1 MSGLPQVGIDG
12 RGRLAA
18 TNVYPW
24 HEAIKDLA
32 GVTWTGSRTKAWVLP
47 ATPGNAAALLT
58 ILSDAGASVSPKV
71 MALAVEAAGR
81 ADRWA
86 AAADEST
93 PLPDLPWRQW
103 LTTDPW
109 DHQKRGIGFMH
120 GSSVA
125 AIGAGMGTG
134 KTLMAIGALNAR
146 EVNRTLLVAPV
157 ATFGVFP
164 RELRLHSTRRWH
176 TLKPPR
182 TRKGTLRAITLADR
196 WKLIEDLMV
205 CGCGRPHLAA
215 IGYEAMVRDPVA
227 SADLGALGI
236 EAVVYDECLPA
247 GVMIDTP
254 AGRRPIESLCVGD
267 PVMGV
272 DHETGSVV
280 VTTVR
285 YTFTSETSKPLTEV
299 GGVPMTA
306 NHPVWTDRGYVRAD
320 GVRAGDVLCRAE
332 GGSDG
337 GDGYHLRM
345 VREGDPAPGQTEI
358 PAALLRQGVLCAL
371 ADVPSGLRRGDAR
384 ETQHPAATGARRATD
399 AGTTPAS
406 GCGGETGRSPAWRVE
421 PLSGLCGTSS
431 GDRNESGAWL
441 ASPQRGQWGGA
452 DAGTGAAGAPAR
464 LADRSDCAYGAA
476 GAAAYALQA
485 GCGVDAGHGGD
496 RVRRPVS
503 RNETGAGAGRPQGR
517 LLDLTRLDGAAL
529 PQRTDFDRDG
539 FSTGCRQV
547 FNIETGT
554 GNYVAGGLLVHN
566 CHRLKAPGGGA
577 SRTAFSWVNAV
588 PLRWGLSGT
597 LLPQGP
603 WDAYGLFRAL
613 DPSVFGTNVTRF
625 MAKFIVMK
633 ENQDG
638 QSFPKDVKEDQ
649 KLEFSTRFHSITY
662 IPVVDLKLPAVTH
675 KIESFEL
682 EPSARRVYESIR
694 DDGLA
699 EISEAIVA
707 AGGDPTTPG
716 DERTVAPANAGVQL
730 LRFAQITGGTVKDDE
745 GNLAVVST
753 AKIKALG
760 EVLERVNCRKGGHD
774 GRSRPEPVVVFARLR
789 PELDAIAALCAEAGL
804 RYREVSGS
812 RRDGLDEDAKM
823 HPECDVLGAQIASGG
838 VGVDFTRARVN
849 VYYSCGYELWLFQQ
863 SQARSHRPGQTR
875 QVLYVY
881 LVANNTVDGDIY
893 AALARREEVVN
904 SCVRAYLNH
913 RAERDT
919 EDLPEM
925 PLSGGEVAGAPVS
938 LPDWLMPGAD
948 PAAVEPRKPAE
959 RELDERQGMLA
970 LSGLEGF

>member
-236 EAVVYDECLPA
+236 EAVVYDE
-247 GVMIDTP
+247 
-254 AGRRPIESLCVGD
+254 
-267 PVMGV
+267 
-272 DHETGSVV
+272 
-280 VTTVR
+280 
-285 YTFTSETSKPLTEV
+285 
-299 GGVPMTA
+299 
-306 NHPVWTDRGYVRAD
+306 
-320 GVRAGDVLCRAE
+320 
-332 GGSDG
+332 
-337 GDGYHLRM
+337 
-345 VREGDPAPGQTEI
+345 
-358 PAALLRQGVLCAL
+358 
-371 ADVPSGLRRGDAR
+371 
-384 ETQHPAATGARRATD
+384 
-399 AGTTPAS
+399 
-406 GCGGETGRSPAWRVE
+406 
-421 PLSGLCGTSS
+421 
-431 GDRNESGAWL
+431 
-441 ASPQRGQWGGA
+441 
-452 DAGTGAAGAPAR
+452 
-464 LADRSDCAYGAA
+464 
-476 GAAAYALQA
+476 
-485 GCGVDAGHGGD
+485 
-496 RVRRPVS
+496 
-503 RNETGAGAGRPQGR
+503 
-517 LLDLTRLDGAAL
+517 
-529 PQRTDFDRDG
+529 
-539 FSTGCRQV
+539 
-547 FNIETGT
+547 
-554 GNYVAGGLLVHN
+554 

-893 AALARREEVVN
+893 AALARHEEVVN
-904 SCVRAYLNH
+904 SCVRAYLSH

>member
-1 MSGLPQVGIDG
+1 MPSNDRPGAIVSGLPQVGIDG

-32 GVTWTGSRTKAWVLP
+32 GVQWLGRQTKAWVLP
-47 ATPGNAAALLT
+47 ATPGNAAQLLT
-58 ILSDAGASVSPKV
+58 ILADAGASVSPRV

-81 ADRWA
+81 EERWA

-103 LTTDPW
+103 LTTEPW

-134 KTLMAIGALNAR
+134 KSLMAIGALNAR

-176 TLKPPR
+176 VLSTPR
-182 TRKGTLRAITLADR
+182 TRKGTLRKISLGDR

-227 SADLGALGI
+227 CADLGALGV

-247 GVMIDTP
+247 GTLIDTP
-254 AGRRPIESLCVGD
+254 SGQRPIESLRVGD
-267 PVMGV
+267 PVWGV
-272 DHETGSVV
+272 DHSTGEVV
-280 VTTVR
+280 ATTVQR
-285 YTFTSETSKPLTEV
+285 TFTNETLKPLMKV
-299 GGVPMTA
+299 DGVSMTG
-306 NHPVWTDRGYVRAD
+306 NHPVWTLRGYVRAD
-320 GVRAGDVLCRAE
+320 EVRSDDVLCRAK
-332 GGSDG
+332 GDNDG
-337 GDGYHLRM
+337 RTRDHLRM
-345 VREGDPAPGQTEI
+345 VRAGANQDGQTEL
-358 PAALLRQGVLCAL
+358 PATLLRQVK
-371 ADVPSGLRRGDAR
+371 RG
-384 ETQHPAATGARRATD
+384 
-399 AGTTPAS
+399 
-406 GCGGETGRSPAWRVE
+406 VE
-421 PLSGLCGTSS
+421 PLPGFGSASQVGGSESSAGLATPQWGQRSRL
-431 GDRNESGAWL
+431 DRG
-441 ASPQRGQWGGA
+441 ASP
-452 DAGTGAAGAPAR
+452 AGALTG
-464 LADRSDCAYGAA
+464 LADRGSRTYGTA
-476 GAAAYALQA
+476 GTSADALQA
-485 GCGVDAGHGGD
+485 GRGLDIGSGGD
-496 RVRRPVS
+496 RVRRPVASDSAGSGARRAQDRVPDLS
-503 RNETGAGAGRPQGR
+503 RMDSTAV
-517 LLDLTRLDGAAL
+517 

-539 FSTGCRQV
+539 GGADRRQV

-613 DPSVFGTNVTRF
+613 DPSLFGTNVTRF
-625 MAKFIVMK
+625 LAKFIVMV

-638 QSFPKDVKEDQ
+638 QSYPKDVKDEE
-649 KLEFSTRFHSITY
+649 KLEFSRRFHSITY
-662 IPVVDLKLPAVTH
+662 IPVVDLRLPPVTH
-675 KIESFEL
+675 KIESFDL
-682 EPSARRVYESIR
+682 EPAARKIYEAIR

-707 AGGDPTTPG
+707 AGGDSTAPG

-745 GNLAVVST
+745 GNPAVVST
-753 AKIKALG
+753 AKVRALG
-760 EVLERVNCRKGGHD
+760 AVLERVNCRRGGHD

-789 PELDAIAALCAEAGL
+789 PELDAIAGLCEKLGL

-863 SQARSHRPGQTR
+863 SQARSNRPGQTR

-881 LVANNTVDGDIY
+881 LIANNTVDGDIY

-904 SCVRAYLNH
+904 SCVQAYLSH
-913 RAERDT
+913 RAEGDT

-925 PLSGGEVAGAPVS
+925 DVPAGEVPGEPVS

-948 PAAVEPRKPAE
+948 PSMVDPRRPAE
-959 RELDERQGMLA
+959 RELDEQQGMLT